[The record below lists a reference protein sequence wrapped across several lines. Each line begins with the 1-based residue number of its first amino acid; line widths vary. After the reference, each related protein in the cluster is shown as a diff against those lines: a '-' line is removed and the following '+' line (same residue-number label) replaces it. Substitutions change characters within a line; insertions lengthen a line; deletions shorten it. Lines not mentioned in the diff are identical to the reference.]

1 MCHRSISRRLL
12 PGGKVARARRPAR
25 HVAEA
30 ATVRHRVLRRKAHE
44 GGNMSASGVD
54 KAKRKRRLGLLR
66 IRGRQ
71 NPQTQSPQT
80 RTMGRGEKRVL
91 AGDGG
96 YGSRGVDRRR
106 RRIPGREA
114 ISRGQGAER
123 GEEPKK
129 RARDTMAPLSNK
141 TQLSTYPQ
149 IPQEFPTGYVS

>member
-1 MCHRSISRRLL
+1 
-12 PGGKVARARRPAR
+12 
-25 HVAEA
+25 
-30 ATVRHRVLRRKAHE
+30 
-44 GGNMSASGVD
+44 MSASGVD

-114 ISRGQGAER
+114 ISRGQGAKR
-123 GEEPKK
+123 GEKESVLQVLDAVAGREP
-129 RARDTMAPLSNK
+129 PLTPAAGSK
-141 TQLSTYPQ
+141 P
-149 IPQEFPTGYVS
+149 PAA

>member
-1 MCHRSISRRLL
+1 
-12 PGGKVARARRPAR
+12 
-25 HVAEA
+25 
-30 ATVRHRVLRRKAHE
+30 
-44 GGNMSASGVD
+44 MSASRVD

-114 ISRGQGAER
+114 ISRGQRAKR
-123 GEEPKK
+123 GEKESE
-129 RARDTMAPLSNK
+129 REHSF
-141 TQLSTYPQ
+141 TQQLNLSTYPL
-149 IPQEFPTGYVS
+149 ISHRNSPQGT